1 LKVDEG
7 KNKKRTKETGSQTPV
22 PTKKAKYATP
32 EKTGNVITH
41 TALYYSIRVVNGN
54 TFSIYTI
61 KLIWKAYWNKL
72 KNAYRCLFLEAN
84 ETHQVLK

>member
-1 LKVDEG
+1 MIVFCTNYTGTYTWFNVLKVDEG

-61 KLIWKAYWNKL
+61 KLI
-72 KNAYRCLFLEAN
+72 
-84 ETHQVLK
+84 